1 MFKKFTLIIILSIG
15 LIAFLIV
22 RPFFSDTAEEPR
34 IEDRLPEDD
43 FIGRAYVLDL
53 ARETSSMLQFNK
65 VPYRDLLTYE
75 FILSQGKLYGLD
87 LQNPVYFFANENGN
101 IGCVVPLADS
111 SKILEGI
118 SRIQKLATIKDSVGT
133 YGKIY
138 KYPKGKI
145 YLSYSKDFILI
156 YKGANFSSVYQ
167 RVMGAKRDDISPS
180 WRAFLNE
187 KLFKDEKLVA
197 YSNWKALK
205 ENGIE
210 TAIFAHDSD
219 SIRFKVKTYIRN
231 SKPLNISLKKGGVD
245 FNYDSKSKKIVN
257 VHLDI
262 SQFIKDKTSPLYKYV
277 LTLGKR
283 ISFPTEAFLNA
294 WDGDLSFREGGL
306 FTQKETYIESVMDEN
321 FNVTEVEKIK
331 ETKVTG
337 YSVMLT
343 MNSKGA
349 SFMNT
354 LMKKGILN
362 KDGDYYRFLFSPQLT
377 FQKKKNT
384 YLFFSGS
391 NAPKTVKNN
400 LNYGEWY
407 DEGLHYSVSIDS
419 LNMYEAFG
427 SFNVPAKL
435 VLKKNKFFKY

>member
-22 RPFFSDTAEEPR
+22 RPFLSEKVEEPR

-43 FIGRAYVLDL
+43 FIGRANILDL
-53 ARETSSMLQFNK
+53 ARETSSMLQYNK
-65 VPYRDLLTYE
+65 VPFRDLLTYE
-75 FILSQGKLYGLD
+75 FILGQGKLYGLD

-101 IGCVVPLADS
+101 IGCVVPITDS
-111 SKILEGI
+111 SKIHEGI
-118 SRIQKLATIKDSVGT
+118 TKIKKLATIKDSTGI
-133 YGKIY
+133 YGQIY
-138 KYPKGKI
+138 KYPKGKT
-145 YLSYSKDFILI
+145 YLCYSKDFILI
-156 YKGANFSSVYQ
+156 YKGTNFSSIYQ
-167 RVMGAKRDDISPS
+167 RVMGAKLDEIAPS

-187 KLFKDEKLVA
+187 KLFKDEKLVV
-197 YSNWKALK
+197 YSNWSTLK

-231 SKPLNISLKKGGVD
+231 SKPLNIALKKGGND
-245 FNYDSKSKKIVN
+245 FTYDSKAKKIAN
-257 VHLDI
+257 VHLDF
-262 SQFIKDKTSPLYKYV
+262 SQFIKEKTSPLYKYI

-294 WDGDLSFREGGL
+294 WGGDLSFREGGV
-306 FTQKETYIESVMDEN
+306 FTQKETYIESEMDEN
-321 FNVTEVEKIK
+321 FNITEVEKIK

-343 MNSKGA
+343 MNNKGS
-349 SFMNT
+349 SFMNL

-377 FQKKKNT
+377 FQKKNNT

-391 NAPKTVKNN
+391 TAPKTIKNE

-407 DEGLHYSVSIDS
+407 DDGLHYSISIDS

-435 VLKKNKFFKY
+435 VLQKNKFF